1 MANLKEIRTRIT
13 SVASTRQITSAMKMV
28 AAAKLKKA
36 QDAVTSFR
44 PYALKMQEIMMDV
57 ASSVGR
63 DDDNVYAKDR
73 DYAQVLIVVI
83 TSNRG
88 LCGAFNS
95 NAIKEAVQLAE
106 RKYGKYLTPAKI
118 RYMAIGK
125 KGYDVLRKR
134 NVPLAEPNTDIVE
147 QLTYENASRVAQS
160 LMDAFVDGRYDC
172 IDIVYNEF
180 VNAASQTV
188 VSKQFLPL
196 LPEGNH
202 NGNGRGKSTN
212 GKTPRTGYIFEPTK
226 EYILR
231 ELIPQNLR
239 LVLYEALLDSAASEF
254 GARMTSMH
262 QATDNATTLIQD
274 LTLQYNKARQAAITN
289 ELVEIVGGAEALN
302 G

>member
-1 MANLKEIRTRIT
+1 MANFKEIRTRIA

-36 QDAVTSFR
+36 QDTIVNFR
-44 PYALKMQEIMMDV
+44 PYALKMQEIIANV
-57 ASSVGR
+57 ASSLEGNF
-63 DDDNVYAKDR
+63 DTAYAEAREYQK
-73 DYAQVLIVVI
+73 ALIVVI

-106 RKYGKYLTPAKI
+106 RKYGNRPVPVEI
-118 RYMAIGK
+118 RYMTIGK
-125 KGYDVLRKR
+125 KGYDALRKR
-134 NVPLAEPNTDIVE
+134 KLRLETPNTGIIDRPS
-147 QLTYENASRVAQS
+147 YENAAEVAQL
-160 LMDAFVDGRYDC
+160 LMDGFVAGNYDC

-180 VNAASQTV
+180 VNAASQKV
-188 VSKQFLPL
+188 VCRQFLPL
-196 LPEGNH
+196 LPEEQ
-202 NGNGRGKSTN
+202 RTDKGKKPKEKSQ
-212 GKTPRTGYIFEPTK
+212 PVDYIYEPTK
-226 EYILR
+226 QTILD

-239 LVLYEALLDSAASEF
+239 LTLYRALLDSVASEF

-262 QATDNATTLIQD
+262 QATDNATTLMKE

-289 ELVEIVGGAEALN
+289 EIVEIVSGAEALK

>member
-36 QDAVTSFR
+36 QDTVTNFR
-44 PYALKMQEIMMDV
+44 PYALKMQEIMMGV

-63 DDDNVYAKDR
+63 DADNMYANER
-73 DYAQVLIVVI
+73 DYRQVLIVVI

-95 NAIKEAVQLAE
+95 NVIKEAVQLAV
-106 RKYGKYLTPAKI
+106 RKYEKNFEPVKVRYL
-118 RYMAIGK
+118 AIGK
-125 KGYDVLRKR
+125 KGFDVLRKR
-134 NVPLAEPNTDIVE
+134 RVALDDLNTKIID
-147 QLTYENASRVAQS
+147 QPTYENAGELAQS
-160 LMDAFVDGRYDC
+160 LMDAFVEGRYDC

-180 VNAASQTV
+180 INAASQKV
-188 VSKQFLPL
+188 ICKQFLPML
-196 LPEGNH
+196 HEEDHSDKEKNK
-202 NGNGRGKSTN
+202 GKSQ
-212 GKTPRTGYIFEPTK
+212 RIDYIFEPTK
-226 EYILR
+226 DILST
-231 ELIPQNLR
+231 LIPQNLR
-239 LVLYEALLDSAASEF
+239 LTLYEALLDSVASEY

-262 QATDNATTLIQD
+262 QATDNATTLIQE

-289 ELVEIVGGAEALN
+289 EILEIVGGAEALK

>member
-36 QDAVTSFR
+36 QDAVCNFR
-44 PYALKMQEIMMDV
+44 PYALKMQEIMVHV
-57 ASSVGR
+57 ASSTGQ
-63 DDDNVYAKDR
+63 DEDNIYTHDR
-73 DYAQVLIVVI
+73 DYGHVLIVLI
-83 TSNRG
+83 TSNKG

-106 RKYGKYLTPAKI
+106 RKYGNHFDPVKI

-125 KGYDVLRKR
+125 KGYDMLRKR
-134 NVPLAEPNTDIVE
+134 KLQLEEPNTEIIE
-147 QLTYENASRVAQS
+147 HPTYENAAEVAQL
-160 LMDAFVDGRYDC
+160 LMDNFADGQYDC

-180 VNAASQTV
+180 VNAASQKV
-188 VSKQFLPL
+188 VCRQFLPL
-196 LPEGNH
+196 IPEEQH
-202 NGNGRGKSTN
+202 GKKN
-212 GKTPRTGYIFEPTK
+212 KAPNIDYIFEPSRQD
-226 EYILR
+226 ILH
-231 ELIPQNLR
+231 ELIPQSLR
-239 LVLYEALLDSAASEF
+239 LTLYEALLDSVASEF

-262 QATDNATTLIQD
+262 QATDNATTLIQG

-289 ELVEIVGGAEALN
+289 EILEIVGGAEALK

>member
-1 MANLKEIRTRIT
+1 MANFKEIRTRIA

-36 QDAVTSFR
+36 QDTVVNFR
-44 PYALKMQEIMMDV
+44 PYALKMQEIIMSV
-57 ASSVGR
+57 ASSLEGNY
-63 DDDNVYAKDR
+63 DTAYADAR
-73 DYAQVLIVVI
+73 DYQKVLIVAL

-106 RKYGKYLTPAKI
+106 RKYGNYPKPVEI
-118 RYMAIGK
+118 HYMPIGK
-125 KGYDVLRKR
+125 KGYDALRKR
-134 NVPLAEPNTDIVE
+134 KVHLEKPNTDIIDRP
-147 QLTYENASRVAQS
+147 TYENAAELAQL
-160 LMDAFVDGRYDC
+160 LMNEFSTGNYDC

-180 VNAASQTV
+180 VNAASQRV
-188 VSKQFLPL
+188 KCKQFLPL
-196 LPEGNH
+196 LPEEQSA
-202 NGNGRGKSTN
+202 GK
-212 GKTPRTGYIFEPTK
+212 GKKSQQLDYIFEPTK
-226 EYILR
+226 QTILL

-239 LVLYEALLDSAASEF
+239 LTFYQTLLDSVASEF

-262 QATDNATTLIQD
+262 QATDNATSLMKE

-289 ELVEIVGGAEALN
+289 EIVEIVSGAEALK

>member
-1 MANLKEIRTRIT
+1 MANLKEIRTRIA

-36 QDAVTSFR
+36 QDTVTNFR
-44 PYALKMQEIMMDV
+44 PYALKMQEIMLH
-57 ASSVGR
+57 ASSSIGN
-63 DDDNVYAKDR
+63 DPENKFANER

-95 NAIKEAVQLAE
+95 NAIKEAVLLAE
-106 RKYGKYLTPAKI
+106 RKYANYFNPVKI
-118 RYMAIGK
+118 RYLAIGK
-125 KGYDVLRKR
+125 KGYDILRKR
-134 NVPLAEPNTDIVE
+134 KVNLEEPNTGIVE
-147 QLTYENASRVAQS
+147 NPAYEKVSDVAQW
-160 LMDAFVDGRYDC
+160 LMDGFVAGRYDC

-180 VNAASQTV
+180 VNAASQKIV
-188 VSKQFLPL
+188 CKQFLPFTA
-196 LPEGNH
+196 EEH
-202 NGNGRGKSTN
+202 NTGKDKKKQHT
-212 GKTPRTGYIFEPTK
+212 GKALHIDYLFEPSK
-226 EYILR
+226 ETILR

-239 LVLYEALLDSAASEF
+239 LMLYEALLESIASEY

-289 ELVEIVGGAEALN
+289 EIVEIVSGAEALK

>member
-1 MANLKEIRTRIT
+1 MANLKEIRTRIV

-36 QDAVTSFR
+36 QDAVTNFR
-44 PYALKMQEIMMDV
+44 PYALKMQDIMINV

-63 DDDNVYAKDR
+63 DDDNVYAEDR
-73 DYAQVLIVVI
+73 DYGQVLIVVI

-106 RKYGKYLTPAKI
+106 RKYSKFLTPDKI
-118 RYMAIGK
+118 RFMAIGK
-125 KGYDVLRKR
+125 KGYDTLRKYK
-134 NVPLAEPNTDIVE
+134 VPLDEPNTEIVE
-147 QLTYENASRVAQS
+147 HLTYENASEVAQL

-172 IDIVYNEF
+172 IDVVYNEF
-180 VNAASQTV
+180 INAATQKM

-196 LPEGNH
+196 LPETNH
-202 NGNGRGKSTN
+202 NGNGTEKKLN
-212 GKTPRTGYIFEPTK
+212 GKTPRTDYLFEPSK
-226 EYILR
+226 EYILQ

-239 LVLYEALLDSAASEF
+239 LILYEALLDSVASEF

-262 QATDNATTLIQD
+262 QATDNATTLIQE
-274 LTLQYNKARQAAITN
+274 LTLQYNKARQASITN
-289 ELVEIVGGAEALN
+289 EIVEIVGGAEALK

>member
-1 MANLKEIRTRIT
+1 MANLKEIRTRIA

-36 QDAVTSFR
+36 QDTVTNFR
-44 PYALKMQEIMMDV
+44 PYTLKMQGIMV
-57 ASSVGR
+57 HAASSVGQ
-63 DDDNVYAKDR
+63 DPDNKYADER
-73 DYAQVLIVVI
+73 NYNQVLIVVI

-95 NAIKEAVQLAE
+95 NVIKGAVQLAE
-106 RKYGKYLTPAKI
+106 KKYGNYLHPVKV
-118 RYMAIGK
+118 RYMSIGK

-134 NVPLAEPNTDIVE
+134 KVNLEEPITEIVE
-147 QLTYENASRVAQS
+147 RPTYEKVAEVAQS
-160 LMDAFVDGRYDC
+160 LMDGFVSGRYDC

-180 VNAASQTV
+180 VNAASQKV
-188 VSKQFLPL
+188 ICKQFLPM
-196 LPEGNH
+196 LPEEQSAGNKKKKLQ
-202 NGNGRGKSTN
+202 NGKS
-212 GKTPRTGYIFEPTK
+212 YQIDYLFEPTK
-226 EYILR
+226 EHILR

-239 LVLYEALLDSAASEF
+239 LILYEALLDSIASEF

-289 ELVEIVGGAEALN
+289 EILEIVGGAEALKS
-302 G
+302 